1 MLMAS
6 TPTSAINN
14 SKAVSPKAAEDM
26 QPLSVMR
33 PSLSPLKRKMSSIED
48 SASPTSLDEVPEE
61 SVISPKKKV
70 KAEGNSSNSSN
81 SSSKWESMFA
91 ANIVSALDLDDLE
104 LDLEDERC
112 EQVLA
117 AYVPIAFDATPAG
130 PLAEEE
136 LEIINFFLS

>member
-1 MLMAS
+1 M
-6 TPTSAINN
+6 
-14 SKAVSPKAAEDM
+14 K
-26 QPLSVMR
+26 PLSVMR

-70 KAEGNSSNSSN
+70 KAEGSSSNSN
-81 SSSKWESMFA
+81 NSSKWESMFA
-91 ANIVSALDLDDLE
+91 IASSLDLDDLE

-117 AYVPIAFDATPAG
+117 AYVPIVFDATPAG
-130 PLAEEE
+130 PVSEEE
-136 LEIINFFLS
+136 LEILNYFLS